1 MLSGLKYRIRL
12 AIMSLCLF
20 SSGHAFAEGDMQ
32 IDTVIGIGIP
42 SNSSFDDSFIRGVA
56 FTYATPALNF
66 RAGYIN
72 LGDFEL
78 ENGSFDS
85 RLEITGGYLELV
97 KVFHLNVIDVEIGG
111 GVAATN
117 TEMYFDGVRLREE
130 NDTSPFAELVFAK
143 NLGKIVTLHAGA
155 AWFSD
160 VSGSDITVPKAGIRF
175 SF

>member
-1 MLSGLKYRIRL
+1 MLPGLKYKIRL
-12 AIMSLCLF
+12 AIIGLCLF

-42 SNSSFDDSFIRGVA
+42 SNSSFDDSFIHGVA
-56 FTYATPALNF
+56 FTYATSALNF
-66 RAGYIN
+66 RAGFID

-78 ENGSFDS
+78 KNGDFDS
-85 RLEITGGYLELV
+85 RLEITGAYLELI
-97 KVFHLNVIDVEIGG
+97 KVIHLNAIDMEIGG
-111 GVAATN
+111 GIAATD
-117 TEMYFDGVRLREE
+117 TEMYFDGVLLREE
-130 NDTSPFAELVFAK
+130 SDTSPFVELVFAR
-143 NLGKIVTLHAGA
+143 NLGEIVTLHAGV